1 MPESGKTL
9 QAIECQADIRM
20 QLVPCSVL
28 LMFEIEQP
36 SAKNAQMMLMN
47 ESGLGRIRGRVIPE
61 VWGAM
66 RSHSPN

>member
-9 QAIECQADIRM
+9 QAIECQADIRK

-47 ESGLGRIRGRVIPE
+47 ESGLGRIRGRVITE